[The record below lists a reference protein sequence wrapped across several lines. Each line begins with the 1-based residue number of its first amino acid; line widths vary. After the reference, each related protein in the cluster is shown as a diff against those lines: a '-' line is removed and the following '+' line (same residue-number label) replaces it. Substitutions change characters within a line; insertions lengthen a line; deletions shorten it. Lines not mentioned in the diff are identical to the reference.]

1 MKTGFQERVKE
12 LFDVDA
18 PNLWNIFKNRM
29 LQACDEACEKKKGR
43 RNHRDKRWWNEEVKK
58 AIQ

>member
-43 RNHRDKRWWNEEVKK
+43 RNHRDTRW
-58 AIQ
+58 